1 MMANPKMKEK
11 KMKSSN
17 TWIRKSFVLAIGA
30 LCLALAA
37 SMSAQVQTQT
47 STTTGK
53 TTKEVTIE
61 NGEVV
66 AVEGNNLF
74 VKMSDGTLRDFPNVP
89 ESAKVTVDGQQ
100 LGVHQL
106 KPGMKLQRA
115 TVTSTTPQV
124 VTTVE
129 TVTGKVWH
137 ITPPLSVILTMENG
151 ENQKFKIPDGQKFMV
166 DGKEVDAWGLKKGM
180 KVTAMRI
187 TETPLTLTSQ
197 HTQVTGT
204 MSADEAVLIAN
215 GGAASGGT
223 AAGGT
228 TTTAEATSGTGPSHL
243 PKTATGLPLVG
254 ILGLLLI
261 STSLGVSLLRR
272 SLGLRG

>member
-1 MMANPKMKEK
+1 MMANPKLKEK
-11 KMKSSN
+11 EMKSSSI
-17 TWIRKSFVLAIGA
+17 WIRKSFVLAIGA
-30 LCLALAA
+30 LCLALTA
-37 SMSAQVQTQT
+37 SISAQVQTQT
-47 STTTGK
+47 STATGK
-53 TTKEVTIE
+53 TTKEVAIE

-66 AVEGNNLF
+66 AVEGNSLF

-89 ESAKVTVDGQQ
+89 ENAKVTVDGQQ
-100 LGVHQL
+100 LGIHEL
-106 KPGMKLQRA
+106 KPGMKLQRT

-124 VTTVE
+124 VTTIE

-151 ENQKFKIPDGQKFMV
+151 ENQQFKIPDGQKFMV
-166 DGKEVDAWGLKKGM
+166 DGKETDAWGLKKGM

-204 MSADEAVLIAN
+204 MSADEAVLIAKGGGK
-215 GGAASGGT
+215 GGAGT
-223 AAGGT
+223 TAGTTTGT
-228 TTTAEATSGTGPSHL
+228 TTTASNQL

-261 STSLGVSLLRR
+261 STSLGMSLLRR

>member
-1 MMANPKMKEK
+1 MMANPKTKEK
-11 KMKSSN
+11 KMKSNSI
-17 TWIRKSFVLAIGA
+17 WIRKSFALAVGA
-30 LCLALAA
+30 LCLALAT
-37 SMSAQVQTQT
+37 SISAQVQTQT

-66 AVEGNNLF
+66 AVEGNSLF

-89 ESAKVTVDGQQ
+89 ESAKITVDGQQ

-106 KPGMKLQRA
+106 KPGMKLQRT

-137 ITPPLSVILTMENG
+137 VTPPLSVILTMENG

-166 DGKEVDAWGLKKGM
+166 EGKETDAWGLKKGM

-204 MSADEAVLIAN
+204 MSADEAVLIAK
-215 GGAASGGT
+215 GGAGT
-223 AAGGT
+223 STTAGE
-228 TTTAEATSGTGPSHL
+228 TTTASDQL
-243 PKTATGLPLVG
+243 PKTATDLPLVG

-261 STSLGVSLLRR
+261 STSLGMSLLRR

>member
-1 MMANPKMKEK
+1 
-11 KMKSSN
+11 MKSSGL
-17 TWIRKSFVLAIGA
+17 WIRKSLVLAVGA

-37 SMSAQVQTQT
+37 SISAQVQTQT

-66 AVEGNNLF
+66 AVEGNSLF

-89 ESAKVTVDGQQ
+89 ESAKITVDGQQ

-106 KPGMKLQRA
+106 KPGMKLQRT

-124 VTTVE
+124 VTTIE

-137 ITPPLSVILTMENG
+137 VTPPLSVILTMENN
-151 ENQKFKIPDGQKFMV
+151 ENQSFKIPDGQKFTV
-166 DGKEVDAWGLKKGM
+166 DGQQVDAWGLKKGM

-187 TETPLTLTSQ
+187 TETPLSLTSQ

-204 MSADEAVLIAN
+204 MSADEAVLIAKGGGK
-215 GGAASGGT
+215 GGA
-223 AAGGT
+223 GT
-228 TTTAEATSGTGPSHL
+228 TTTTAGGSSTTGGETGSKL

-261 STSLGVSLLRR
+261 STSLGMSLLRR